1 MKASILEEKLVCS
14 HCGENCEDEPIIW
27 RDKPFCC
34 EGCKMVY
41 EILDENELNIYYE
54 LEKTPGIQRK
64 TIHPRK
70 YDYLDHQ
77 DIVRQLLDF
86 QDGQVA
92 KVTLFVPAI
101 HCSSCIWLL
110 ENLHQLNANV
120 LHTQVN
126 FLKKQVTITFQQ
138 EKLSLR
144 TLIELLATLG
154 YEPEIHLASNKVK
167 PRVNRSLMLK
177 MGVAGFCFG
186 NTMLLSLPEYLD
198 TKFQIDEEYKVF
210 FGLLNLLLAI
220 PVFLY
225 SASDYFASAWK
236 SIRQRFLNM
245 DVPIA
250 LGIIALFSRSAY
262 EILSQTGAGYMD
274 SLTGLVFFL
283 LIGKWFQNKTYQAL
297 SYERDYQSYF
307 PIAVTRLNAGQ
318 EESIPLQE
326 VQTGG
331 HLLIRHQ
338 EIIPADALLLEGE
351 ALIDYS
357 FVTGESVPVEKQTG
371 DLLYAGGRQTG
382 GNIIIEVQ
390 KPVANS
396 YLTQL
401 WNQEAFGKKQ
411 NSSLSSLTNSVG
423 RNFTYVVLTIST
435 ATALFWFFHDSSMVI
450 NTVTAVLIIAC
461 PCALALSIPFTMGHT
476 VRVFGK
482 KGLYLKNT
490 NVVEQMAKVKD
501 IVFDKTGTITQ
512 ARPQHL
518 QLIGDKLSLRE
529 QSLIRSVVRNSTH
542 PLSKAIYQ
550 SLSEDL
556 PLQKV
561 EDYKE
566 IPGKG
571 IQARMQDQEIQI
583 GSSVFVTG
591 AQQQDQQASR
601 VYVKLNGKV
610 KGYYEFRNLYRPG
623 FEEVMASLRQDH
635 TLHLLS
641 GDNDQEK
648 SRLQPYFQ
656 HLYFQQSPVDKLNYV
671 KKLEEAGHQTMM
683 VGDGLND
690 AGALKQSQLGIAIAD
705 NIYHF
710 SPACDAILDA
720 QYFGRLDQYLHFSK
734 ISLRIVKSAFLLS
747 FCYNVVGISF
757 AVSGMLTPLVAAI
770 LMPLSSATVVG
781 YTTLAVNWKAK
792 RLLP

>member
-1 MKASILEEKLVCS
+1 MNELILEEKLVCS

-27 RDKPFCC
+27 KEKPFCC
-34 EGCKMVY
+34 QGCKTVY
-41 EILDENELNIYYE
+41 EILDQNALNIYYE

-64 TIHPRK
+64 AVYPRK

-86 QDGQVA
+86 QDGNIA

-110 ENLHQLNANV
+110 ENLHQLNTNV
-120 LHTQVN
+120 LHIQVN

-138 EKLSLR
+138 ENLSLR
-144 TLIELLATLG
+144 TLVEFLATLG
-154 YEPEIHLASNKVK
+154 YEPEIHLASNKAK
-167 PRVNRSLMLK
+167 PRLNRSLMLK
-177 MGVAGFCFG
+177 MGIAGFCFG

-198 TKFQIDEEYKVF
+198 AKLLIDEEYKVF

-225 SASDYFASAWK
+225 SASDYFVSAWK
-236 SIRQRFLNM
+236 SIQQRFLNM
-245 DVPIA
+245 DIPIA

-307 PIAVTRLNAGQ
+307 PIAVTRMNAGQ

-326 VQTGG
+326 VKTGD
-331 HLLIRHQ
+331 HLMIRHQ
-338 EIIPADALLLEGE
+338 EIIPADALQLEGE

-357 FVTGESVPVEKQTG
+357 FVTGESVPVEKQNG
-371 DLLYAGGRQTG
+371 DLLYAGGRQMG
-382 GNIIIEVQ
+382 GNIVVEVQ
-390 KPVANS
+390 KPIANS

-411 NSSLSSLTNSVG
+411 NSSLSSLTTLVG
-423 RNFTYVVLTIST
+423 RNFTYVVLCIST

-476 VRVFGK
+476 MRVFGK

-490 NVVEQMAKVKD
+490 HVVEQMAKVND

-518 QLIGDKLSLRE
+518 KLIGDKLSLQE

-550 SLSEDL
+550 SLSQDL

-561 EDYKE
+561 EDFKE
-566 IPGKG
+566 MPGKG
-571 IQARMQDQEIQI
+571 IQAKMQDQEILI
-583 GSSVFVTG
+583 GSSVFVTDEK
-591 AQQQDQQASR
+591 QKDQQSTR
-601 VYVKLNGKV
+601 VYVSMNGKV
-610 KGYYEFRNLYRPG
+610 KGYYEFKNLYRPG
-623 FEEVMASLRQDH
+623 FEEVMASLRKDH

-641 GDNDQEK
+641 GDYDQEK
-648 SRLQPYFQ
+648 LRLQPYFQ

-683 VGDGLND
+683 IGDGLND

-734 ISLRIVKSAFLLS
+734 VSLKIVKSAFLLS

-781 YTTLAVNWKAK
+781 YTTLSVNWKAK